1 MSSQQLSYR
10 QIMKSTSIFGGVQV
24 FQIIIQIIRSKF
36 IAVLLGPSGMGII
49 GLFTTT
55 LSLIGNLTGFGLGSS
70 AIRNISEAFGTGDN
84 QRISVVI
91 QVIRR
96 LVWLTGLFGAVITS
110 AFSPLLS
117 RLTFG
122 NSDYTYAFI
131 WLSITLLINQIFN
144 GQKVLLRGTRN
155 IQFLAKANLYG
166 STLGLVLTIPLYYL
180 LGVRGIV
187 PGIIIT
193 SIISLVLSWY
203 YSRKI
208 YVEKIQYLSYKQTM
222 IEGKSMLVMGFMISL
237 SSLISVGASYLVRIF
252 ISRNGGLEDV
262 GLYNAG
268 FAILSTYTGL
278 IFTAM
283 STDYY
288 PKLAA
293 ESKNNDLC
301 KQTINQQTDI
311 AILILAPI
319 LVLFILFVHWFI
331 VLLYSNKFVGINE
344 MMQWAALGMF
354 FKTLSWAISFLFIA
368 KGVSKL
374 YFWSELSASIYMI
387 SFNIIGYYF
396 WGLTGLGI
404 SFLTAYLLYFIQ
416 VFFIANKMYE
426 FLFSKSLIQIFVFQ
440 FALALS
446 SFICIMYMSKPY
458 SYILGICIFVI
469 SFIYSYKEIEKRVAI
484 KSMIIRL
491 LSKTK
496 KNEK

>member
-1 MSSQQLSYR
+1 
-10 QIMKSTSIFGGVQV
+10 MKSTSIFGGVQV

-70 AIRNISEAFGTGDN
+70 AIRNISEAVSTGDN
-84 QRISVVI
+84 LRISTVI
-91 QVIRR
+91 IVLRR
-96 LVWLTGLFGAVITS
+96 LVWITGCLGAIVT
-110 AFSPLLS
+110 ATFSSILS
-117 RLTFG
+117 KVTFG
-122 NSDYTYAFI
+122 NSEYTYAFI
-131 WLSITLLINQIFN
+131 WLSITLLINQLLN
-144 GQKVLLRGTRN
+144 GQKVLLRGARK
-155 IQFLAKANLYG
+155 IQYLAKANLYG
-166 STLGLVLTIPLYYL
+166 SVLGLILTVPLYYL
-180 LGVRGIV
+180 LGIKGIV

-193 SIISLVLSWY
+193 SVISLVLSWY

-208 YVEKIQYLSYKQTM
+208 NLVQNISVSREQTVL
-222 IEGKSMLVMGFMISL
+222 EGKSMLVMGFMISL
-237 SSLISVGASYLVRIF
+237 SSLIAVGASYIVRIF
-252 ISRNGGLEDV
+252 ISRNGGLNDV

-293 ESKNNDLC
+293 ESKNNELC

-319 LVLFILFVHWFI
+319 LVLFIMFVHWFI
-331 VLLYSNKFVGINE
+331 ILLYSNKFIGINE

-374 YFWSELSASIYMI
+374 YFWSELTASIYMI

-396 WGLTGLGI
+396 GGLTGLGI
-404 SFLTAYLLYFIQ
+404 SFLSAYILYFIQ
-416 VFFIANKMYE
+416 VFIIAKRMYE
-426 FLFSKSLIQIFVFQ
+426 FSFSKSLIQIFIFQ
-440 FALALS
+440 FALAFS
-446 SFICIMYMSKPY
+446 SFICIMYMTKPY
-458 SYILGICIFVI
+458 SYLIGIFIFVI
-469 SFIYSYKEIEKRVAI
+469 SCIYSYNEIEKRVAF
-484 KSMIIRL
+484 KSIIL
-491 LSKTK
+491 KFLSKSQ
-496 KNEK
+496 KNEKQ

>member
-1 MSSQQLSYR
+1 MPNQQLSYR

-70 AIRNISEAFGTGDN
+70 AIRNISEAVCTGDK
-84 QRISVVI
+84 QRISTVI
-91 QVIRR
+91 IVLRR
-96 LVWLTGLFGAVITS
+96 LVWITGLLGAIVTAS
-110 AFSPLLS
+110 FSSLLS
-117 RLTFG
+117 RVTFG
-122 NSDYTYAFI
+122 SSEYTYAFI
-131 WLSITLLINQIFN
+131 WLSVTLLINQLFN
-144 GQKVLLRGTRN
+144 GQKVLLRGTRK
-155 IQFLAKANLYG
+155 IQYLAKANLYG
-166 STLGLVLTIPLYYL
+166 SVLGLILTIPLYYI
-180 LGVRGIV
+180 LGVKGIV

-193 SIISLVLSWY
+193 SLISLALSWF

-208 YVEKIQYLSYKQTM
+208 NLVQNISVSKDQT
-222 IEGKSMLVMGFMISL
+222 ITEGKSMLVMGFMLSL

-252 ISRNGGLEDV
+252 ISKNGGLDDV

-293 ESKNNDLC
+293 ESKNNELC
-301 KQTINQQTDI
+301 KQTINHQTDI

-331 VLLYSNKFVGINE
+331 VLLYSDKFVGINE

-396 WGLTGLGI
+396 GGLTGLGI
-404 SFLTAYLLYFIQ
+404 SFLIAYLLYFIQ

-426 FLFSKSLIQIFVFQ
+426 FLFSKLLIQIFVFQ

-446 SFICIMYMSKPY
+446 SFICIMYISKPY
-458 SYILGICIFVI
+458 SYILGIFIFVI
-469 SFIYSYKEIEKRVAI
+469 SCIYSYKEIEKRVAI
-484 KSMIIRL
+484 KSMVL
-491 LSKTK
+491 KFLSKTK
-496 KNEK
+496 